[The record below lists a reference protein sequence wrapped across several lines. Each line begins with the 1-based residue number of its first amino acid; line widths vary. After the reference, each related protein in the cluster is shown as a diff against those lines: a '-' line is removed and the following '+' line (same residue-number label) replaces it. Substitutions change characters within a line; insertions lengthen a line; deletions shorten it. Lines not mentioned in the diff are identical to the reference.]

1 MSDKPCILS
10 SWVLSVFVIAFSIG
24 SCTETNNVRDD
35 KVKKEEF
42 KLSSLAKN
50 DIDELMEIHVRR
62 ARVHLRDLLL
72 KLYKRN
78 PRELKKS
85 PYPTAEEDAERI
97 FSRTTNWTFRELD
110 GIQGTD
116 AITLAFNDDYRG
128 DRVFAFVMG
137 MTSMVMASYHY
148 KTEFFIYDSIDPQ
161 GLYNSARNI
170 EIAVWKLEHNRNRNG
185 ELFLLSNSRP
195 GEPSNLSYERLL
207 GKLISLQDTMA
218 EVISASA
225 NRTISKIIQRMATA
239 VFLPIP

>member
-1 MSDKPCILS
+1 MSGKPFISS
-10 SWVLSVFVIAFSIG
+10 SWLLVIVIIFCIC
-24 SCTETNNVRDD
+24 SCAETKTVKED

-42 KLSSLAKN
+42 KLGLLAKN

-62 ARVHLRDLLL
+62 ARTHLRDLLL

-85 PYPTAEEDAERI
+85 PYSTAEENAERI
-97 FSRTTNWTFRELD
+97 FSRTTNWNFRELD
-110 GIQGTD
+110 GIHGTD
-116 AITLAFNDDYRG
+116 AITLAFNEEYRG

-137 MTSMVMASYHY
+137 MTSMVMATYHY
-148 KTEFFIYDSIDPQ
+148 KTEFFIYDSIEPQ

-170 EIAVWKLEHNRNRNG
+170 EIAVWKLEHSRDRNG
-185 ELFLLSNSRP
+185 EFFILSNSRS
-195 GEPSNLSYERLL
+195 GEPSNLSYERLF

-218 EVISASA
+218 EVVAGSA